1 MVAIG
6 DFGREERERER
17 MVKVATQHGWIQKVA
32 RLANARGNTTPV
44 VVLATTD
51 CPTDIGVLG
60 DIVKK
65 AVDGVHAMPAEMRR
79 VQEAAGC
86 HQFVVFTMPM
96 DALCEMVDP
105 DTEDDLRGMAA
116 HHEYAVLCMNA
127 DQTVLVSGVSPIVEV
142 GHA

>member
-1 MVAIG
+1 MVAIA

-32 RLANARGNTTPV
+32 GWAVDRGNTTPV

-65 AVDGVHAMPAEMRR
+65 AVDGVHAMPAKMRSI
-79 VQEAAGC
+79 QAAEALQ
-86 HQFVVFTMPM
+86 QFVVFSLPLEG
-96 DALCEMVDP
+96 LCQMVDP
-105 DTEDDLRGMAA
+105 GTEDDLRGMAA